1 MLYWTSLCT
10 NLLDQRCSYCL
21 PNVCPNGKRNEVK
34 RCVSYIWSVLFKCCH
49 LFFVPLP
56 RIQLF
61 FCFIFFPLGINAR
74 LTVSFWFCSYVFLIL
89 APPQLSVRFFF
100 FFLSFPRFLKA
111 YGKSTLTAHKSP
123 LPALKILGCKLS
135 GAADLKNALLQFLCL
150 RLSLVIV
157 RFFWY

>member
-1 MLYWTSLCT
+1 MVREMKSKGVFHIFDPCYLSVVIYFLFLYQGFS
-10 NLLDQRCSYCL
+10 CS
-21 PNVCPNGKRNEVK
+21 
-34 RCVSYIWSVLFKCCH
+34 
-49 LFFVPLP
+49 
-56 RIQLF
+56 
-61 FCFIFFPLGINAR
+61 FIFFPLGINAR